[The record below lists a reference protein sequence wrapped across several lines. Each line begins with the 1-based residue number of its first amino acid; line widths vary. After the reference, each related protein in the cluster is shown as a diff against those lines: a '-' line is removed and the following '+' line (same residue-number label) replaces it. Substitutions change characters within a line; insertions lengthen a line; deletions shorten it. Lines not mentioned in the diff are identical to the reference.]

1 MIRRRFPVLVRFV
14 SGALDTELFGIV
26 MTRLSV
32 VRSVVYTRPM
42 DSTVPSPELGADIIA
57 HLKRFQEQDQGSARE
72 VRERILHR
80 KAEGQSD
87 GTDDRHEGGRLDSLA
102 DPPP

>member
-1 MIRRRFPVLVRFV
+1 MIPGFSSKIFFRTFFAFKRSEEYPIPTLMIRRRFPVLVRFV

-42 DSTVPSPELGADIIA
+42 DSTVPSPEPVLI
-57 HLKRFQEQDQGSARE
+57 
-72 VRERILHR
+72 
-80 KAEGQSD
+80 
-87 GTDDRHEGGRLDSLA
+87 
-102 DPPP
+102 

>member
-42 DSTVPSPELGADIIA
+42 ASTVPSPELVLI
-57 HLKRFQEQDQGSARE
+57 
-72 VRERILHR
+72 
-80 KAEGQSD
+80 
-87 GTDDRHEGGRLDSLA
+87 
-102 DPPP
+102 